1 MKTIGQYYYK
11 SINGAGGR
19 IKATP
24 GFEDYNKA
32 FNVRKKYSL
41 GESAPPAI
49 LYDRGDHYYFVGRED
64 FHREGEDLAMVRHGF
79 LFPQELFQK
88 AVFGAKLYHFFD
100 IDDFDCSRDPFEDDK
115 PLPGVNRIHV
125 PEKACGFLRPEDVFR
140 QCRDHSRFVKL
151 LLYSA
156 VMAIMENFSI
166 VISCPGLDRDK
177 YEKNAVLFIRSLFA
191 MLPWEWREAL
201 SFHSCVD
208 DPLAFGHFRICVT
221 PLAIAD
227 LPKNNKT
234 FYFDM
239 KDFTVS
245 PDLVIEQKTR
255 GTLCGDLL
263 YRIWS
268 NKDEKALS
276 AFFYIVHH
284 NRDLFDCGMP
294 KMIQMDALCCFF
306 FLTEVGEPYRGAM
319 ERELSRLS
327 KGASREIILFLAGHL
342 GNREFV
348 KLREMLSLS

>member
-1 MKTIGQYYYK
+1 MI
-11 SINGAGGR
+11 
-19 IKATP
+19 
-24 GFEDYNKA
+24 
-32 FNVRKKYSL
+32 
-41 GESAPPAI
+41 
-49 LYDRGDHYYFVGRED
+49 
-64 FHREGEDLAMVRHGF
+64 RHGF

-100 IDDFDCSRDPFEDDK
+100 IDDFDCARDCFTEDV
-115 PLPGVNRIHV
+115 PLTGVNRIHV
-125 PEKACGFLRPEDVFR
+125 SEKACGFLRPEDVFR
-140 QCRDHSRFVKL
+140 QCREHCRFVKL
-151 LLYSA
+151 LLYSV
-156 VMAIMENFSI
+156 VMAITENFSI
-166 VISCPGLDRDK
+166 VISCPGFDRIQ
-177 YEKNAVLFIRSLFA
+177 YEKNAVLFLRSLFA
-191 MLPWEWREAL
+191 MLPWEWREVL

-208 DPLAFGHFRICVT
+208 DPLAFSHFRVCVT
-221 PLAIAD
+221 PLAMTD

-239 KDFTVS
+239 KNFGVS

-263 YRIWS
+263 YRIWL

-284 NRDLFDCGMP
+284 NRGLFDHAAP

-306 FLTEVGEPYRGAM
+306 FLTEVGENYRSAM

-342 GNREFV
+342 GNREFI

>member
-1 MKTIGQYYYK
+1 
-11 SINGAGGR
+11 
-19 IKATP
+19 
-24 GFEDYNKA
+24 
-32 FNVRKKYSL
+32 
-41 GESAPPAI
+41 
-49 LYDRGDHYYFVGRED
+49 
-64 FHREGEDLAMVRHGF
+64 
-79 LFPQELFQK
+79 
-88 AVFGAKLYHFFD
+88 
-100 IDDFDCSRDPFEDDK
+100 
-115 PLPGVNRIHV
+115 
-125 PEKACGFLRPEDVFR
+125 
-140 QCRDHSRFVKL
+140 
-151 LLYSA
+151 
-156 VMAIMENFSI
+156 
-166 VISCPGLDRDK
+166 
-177 YEKNAVLFIRSLFA
+177 
-191 MLPWEWREAL
+191 
-201 SFHSCVD
+201 
-208 DPLAFGHFRICVT
+208 
-221 PLAIAD
+221 
-227 LPKNNKT
+227 
-234 FYFDM
+234 M

-306 FLTEVGEPYRGAM
+306 FLTEVGEPYRRTM